1 MTALLALCVAFVVV
15 VRAWRRPGRT
25 RNDVMVAVTVVALA
39 IVVVVVAAPSGLV
52 LSKTIGRAVLPLGL
66 FWLVLL
72 ARALWLLARSARAA
86 AGAVVLVIV
95 VTLLGNEPL
104 GRALTAALEAP
115 YRADPFDNAPFDAV
129 IVLGGGAQPAPHE
142 AFELGPSG
150 DRIYLGARLW
160 TARLTPVLVT
170 TGTPIPGF
178 AHGFDSREATTRL
191 WRDLGIPAEAIVAVD
206 DTRTTGEEAVACARL
221 VRERGWKRVGLVTS
235 AWHLR
240 RATGLFRRAGVDV
253 VPLAADHQGTPSW
266 DGLYSVVPVGVGAW
280 LQQKAAW
287 EWIGAAVGR

>member
-1 MTALLALCVAFVVV
+1 MISFVALCLAFVAAGRAWRHPPERRTAVVV
-15 VRAWRRPGRT
+15 V
-25 RNDVMVAVTVVALA
+25 VTALVVAA
-39 IVVVVVAAPSGLV
+39 VAAPSGLV

-66 FWLVLL
+66 LWIALLV
-72 ARALWLLARSARAA
+72 RALWLLVVDARRAV
-86 AGAVVLVIV
+86 GAVVLAVAI
-95 VTLLGNEPL
+95 TLLGNEPL
-104 GRALTAALEAP
+104 GRLMNAALEAP

-150 DRIYLGARLW
+150 DRIFLGARLW
-160 TARLTPVLVT
+160 AAQLTAVLVT

-178 AHGFDSREATTRL
+178 AHAFDSREATMRL
-191 WRDLGIPAEAIVAVD
+191 WRDLGIPASAIVAVD
-206 DTRTTGEEAVACARL
+206 DTRTTSEEAAACAAL
-221 VRERGWKRVGLVTS
+221 VRQRGWKRVGLLTS

-240 RATGLFRRAGVDV
+240 RAERLFRRAGVDV
-253 VPLAADHQGTPSW
+253 VPLAADHQGTPTW

>member
-1 MTALLALCVAFVVV
+1 MLSFVALCVAVVAAG
-15 VRAWRRPGRT
+15 RAWRQPARR
-25 RNDVMVAVTVVALA
+25 RLLFAL
-39 IVVVVVAAPSGLV
+39 VVVAVVVAVLGAPSGLV

-66 FWLVLL
+66 LWLWLL
-72 ARALWLLARSARAA
+72 ARALWRLIDGARGTLS
-86 AGAVVLVIV
+86 AVVLVV
-95 VTLLGNEPL
+95 AVTLLGNETL
-104 GRALTAALEAP
+104 GRWLCAVLEEP

-129 IVLGGGAQPAPHE
+129 IVLGGGAQQAPHE

-160 TARLTPVLVT
+160 TARLTPLLVT

-178 AHGFDSREATTRL
+178 AHDFDSREATTRL

-206 DTRTTGEEAVACARL
+206 DTRTTSEEAAACARL
-221 VRERGWKRVGLVTS
+221 VRDRGWKRVGLVTS
-235 AWHLR
+235 AWHMR
-240 RATGLFRRAGVDV
+240 RAEGLFRRAGVDV
-253 VPLAADHQGTPSW
+253 VPLAADHQGTPTW
-266 DGLYSVVPVGVGAW
+266 DGLFSVVPVGVGAW